1 MVYWNNLIRGS
12 TPKQWYDLYTYIY
25 NVFIY
30 IIILYVLNHGTPAM
44 INSLMV
50 SPRGRGFV
58 SGRCGWDQGE
68 GHPGQN
74 GVWLFAEHES
84 LEFDVARLK
93 ASENPG
99 EDRKLRKENRNLIN
113 SVATMSLKYM
123 MKGTT
128 NNFMEICVK
137 MSYSIDFNSWSTI
150 IYIIIYIYTYY
161 IICELIICPMSLM
174 ISRHSLVGNIKLYP
188 IYIYNIYIYIVD
200 VTIWFGYWE
209 TVKNATLAQLPQPA
223 CLLPLSPR
231 GVAKGMRRSKRS
243 RNSSRRR
250 KRTNMDQL

>member
-1 MVYWNNLIRGS
+1 VGLLELLVCSMNIRDKNHGENHTVALATPLGCGYQGFKLAEWTNTRGNWSFAKGETIRPPPSIEASWIHPCQLISKPWFIMVYWNNLIRGS
-12 TPKQWYDLYTYIY
+12 TPQAVIW
-25 NVFIY
+25 FIY
-30 IIILYVLNHGTPAM
+30 IYIIYMYIYIMFWNHGTPAM

-150 IYIIIYIYTYY
+150 
-161 IICELIICPMSLM
+161 
-174 ISRHSLVGNIKLYP
+174 
-188 IYIYNIYIYIVD
+188 
-200 VTIWFGYWE
+200 
-209 TVKNATLAQLPQPA
+209 
-223 CLLPLSPR
+223 
-231 GVAKGMRRSKRS
+231 
-243 RNSSRRR
+243 
-250 KRTNMDQL
+250 

>member
-1 MVYWNNLIRGS
+1 M
-12 TPKQWYDLYTYIY
+12 
-25 NVFIY
+25 
-30 IIILYVLNHGTPAM
+30 
-44 INSLMV
+44 
-50 SPRGRGFV
+50 
-58 SGRCGWDQGE
+58 
-68 GHPGQN
+68 
-74 GVWLFAEHES
+74 
-84 LEFDVARLK
+84 EFDVARLK

-150 IYIIIYIYTYY
+150 IYIYNYIYIYTYY

-188 IYIYNIYIYIVD
+188 IYMYNIYIYIVD
-200 VTIWFGYWE
+200 VTIWFGY
-209 TVKNATLAQLPQPA
+209 
-223 CLLPLSPR
+223 
-231 GVAKGMRRSKRS
+231 
-243 RNSSRRR
+243 
-250 KRTNMDQL
+250 